1 MEHIGDILKRT
12 TTRTS
17 TSKGNTDT
25 SSADEITET
34 TLESSCP
41 LCNGSG
47 YVHPLLPTGKPDFSR
62 VVVCRCAKTKVSKE
76 RQDRLQR
83 YSNLGSLTSLTFDT
97 LSPDGR
103 SGNPDIQQR
112 CREAYQAARQ
122 FATTPKGWLIFVGPP
137 GSGKTHVAAAIVNER
152 ISHGLPAFFVT
163 TPDLLDHLRSAFNPN
178 SEMPYDELFERVKNS
193 PLLVLDDFGAQAST
207 PWAKE
212 KLDQLLN
219 HRFNNELP
227 TVITTAIPVDELD
240 ESIRARFT
248 DPQRCRILVTEDKRS
263 LSNNYDWP
271 PEFKLQKSMTF
282 ENFDSRRMNLPA
294 EQRENLAEAYRLAFD
309 FAKEPEGWLVFM
321 GVTGC
326 GKTHLASAIVNYRY
340 QAKQPALFIVVPE
353 FLDHLRSTFAP
364 ESKVSYDQVF
374 ERVKKAPLLVLDDF
388 GEQSTTPWAQEK
400 LYQVINYR
408 YNARLAT
415 VITTRYSLDEI
426 MERVEST
433 ISSRL
438 SDPKIS
444 QLWNITVPDYRTTV
458 TPSAKRTPRRNS
470 RSAGRWD

>member
-1 MEHIGDILKRT
+1 M
-12 TTRTS
+12 
-17 TSKGNTDT
+17 
-25 SSADEITET
+25 TEAPS
-34 TLESSCP
+34 ESSCP
-41 LCNGSG
+41 VCHGSG

-62 VVVCRCAKTKVSKE
+62 IVVCRCTKTKLSQE
-76 RQDRLQR
+76 RQERLQR
-83 YSNLGSLTSLTFDT
+83 YSNLGSLTNLTFDN
-97 LSPDGR
+97 LLPEGR
-103 SGNPDIQQR
+103 SGNPENQQR

-122 FATTPKGWLIFVGPP
+122 FAADPKGWLILVGPP
-137 GSGKTHVAAAIVNER
+137 GSGKTHLAAAIVNER
-152 ISHGLPAFFVT
+152 ISRGLPAFFVT

-193 PLLVLDDFGAQAST
+193 PLLILDDFGAQAST

-240 ESIRARFT
+240 ENIRARFT
-248 DPQRCRILVTEDKRS
+248 DPQRCQILVIEDKRA
-263 LSNNYDWP
+263 LSNIYDWP

-282 ENFDSRRMNLPA
+282 ENFDWRRMNLPA
-294 EQRENLAEAYRLAFD
+294 EQRENLEKAYRLALD
-309 FAKEPEGWLVFM
+309 FAKAPEGWLVFM

-353 FLDHLRSTFAP
+353 FLDHLRSTFRP

-388 GEQSTTPWAQEK
+388 GEQSTTPWAREK

-408 YNARLAT
+408 YNARLPM
-415 VITTRYSLDEI
+415 VVTTRYSMDEI
-426 MERVEST
+426 MEQIEST

-438 SDPKIS
+438 IDPK
-444 QLWNITVPDYRTTV
+444 LTVAWNIIVPDYRTDATSIRKSHHPGV
-458 TPSAKRTPRRNS
+458 TAILVVGDR
-470 RSAGRWD
+470 